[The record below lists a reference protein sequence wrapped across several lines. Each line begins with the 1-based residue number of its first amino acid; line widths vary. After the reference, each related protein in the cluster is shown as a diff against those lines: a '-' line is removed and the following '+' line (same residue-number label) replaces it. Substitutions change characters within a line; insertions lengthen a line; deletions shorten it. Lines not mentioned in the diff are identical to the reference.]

1 MAPGFQDKIA
11 NVSSQFLSVNLLT
24 PVSELNITL
33 TDRKAS
39 ESCWNFY
46 ISGELWITE
55 GKIILYGAAGK
66 TDISV
71 YNEFGSALLA

>member
-1 MAPGFQDKIA
+1 MFQLR
-11 NVSSQFLSVNLLT
+11 QFLSVNLLT

-39 ESCWNFY
+39 ESFWNFY

-55 GKIILYGAAGK
+55 GKLSYTEQLGKRTFLYIMNLG
-66 TDISV
+66 V
-71 YNEFGSALLA
+71 HY